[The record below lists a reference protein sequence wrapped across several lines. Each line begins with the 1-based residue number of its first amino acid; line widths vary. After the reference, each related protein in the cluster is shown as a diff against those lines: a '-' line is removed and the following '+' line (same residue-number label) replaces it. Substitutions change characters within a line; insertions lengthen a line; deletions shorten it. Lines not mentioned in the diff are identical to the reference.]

1 VTYVD
6 TSVLVSLYVSDAN
19 SQRADAWRKAN
30 PAPIDFTSLHRVEL
44 RNALSLAVFQQRI
57 TLAQATAA
65 WTQVQEDLKAGVLVA
80 KADAWDKLIAEA
92 ESLAS
97 TQTPTLGTR
106 TLDVLHVAAARIAGA
121 TDFCTFD
128 GKQAKLAHAL
138 GLQVRP

>member
-1 VTYVD
+1 MTYVD

-30 PAPIDFTSLHRVEL
+30 PDPIEFTSLHRVEL

-57 TLAQATAA
+57 TAAQAQAA

-80 KADAWDKLIAEA
+80 KAVAWDKLTAEA

-106 TLDVLHVAAARIAGA
+106 TLDVLHVSTARVVGA

-128 GKQAKLAHAL
+128 GKQAKLAQAA

>member
-19 SQRADAWRKAN
+19 SQKADAWRKAN
-30 PAPIDFTSLHRVEL
+30 PAPIDFTSLHRIEL

-57 TLAQATAA
+57 TPAQSAAA
-65 WTQVQEDLKAGVLVA
+65 WTQVQEDLNALVLVA

-97 TQTPTLGTR
+97 NQTPTLGTR
-106 TLDVLHVAAARIAGA
+106 TLDVLHVAAARVTGA
-121 TDFCTFD
+121 TEFCTFD
-128 GKQAKLAHAL
+128 GKQGKLAQAI
-138 GLQVRP
+138 GLQLRP

>member
-1 VTYVD
+1 MTYVD

-57 TLAQATAA
+57 TAAQAEAA
-65 WTQVQEDLKAGVLVA
+65 WAQVQEDLKAGVLAA

-92 ESLAS
+92 ESLAT

-106 TLDVLHVAAARIAGA
+106 TLDILHVAAARVAGA

-128 GKQAKLAHAL
+128 GKQAKLAQAL

>member
-1 VTYVD
+1 MTYVD

-19 SQRADAWRKAN
+19 SQRADTWRKAN

-57 TLAQATAA
+57 TLAQAEAA
-65 WTQVQEDLKAGVLVA
+65 WTQVLEDLKAGVLA
-80 KADAWDKLIAEA
+80 TRADTWDKLIAEA
-92 ESLAS
+92 ESLAT

-106 TLDVLHVAAARIAGA
+106 TLDVFHVAASRVAGA

-128 GKQAKLAHAL
+128 GKQAKLAQAI